1 MPEGED
7 QQHQRD
13 GMMAQDDCSSR
24 QEASHGCWEATEHS
38 MRVLESF

>member
-1 MPEGED
+1 MPQGED

-24 QEASHGCWEATEHS
+24 QEASDRCWEATQRA
-38 MRVLESF
+38 MPVLESF